1 MYLLRYGN
9 HGIITMSKGVFSF
22 QTLCCVCSNTRIRSY
37 RLFVFAVAFTGRL
50 EFKAYTWSAAT
61 LMCLAKGQLSSADQS
76 YQHIALKF
84 CPLVEGQSHYNALK
98 LTLGSYA
105 EYMYTAEL

>member
-1 MYLLRYGN
+1 
-9 HGIITMSKGVFSF
+9 
-22 QTLCCVCSNTRIRSY
+22 
-37 RLFVFAVAFTGRL
+37 
-50 EFKAYTWSAAT
+50 
-61 LMCLAKGQLSSADQS
+61 MCLAKGQLSSADQS

-105 EYMYTAEL
+105 EYMYTAELWTFKIILDSFMFKKANTWQVSS